1 MPRKHKST
9 AMSDLPAAALRSFSE
24 AGEKAGAAP
33 GMGMPGMGKPG
44 SAGTR
49 GRDERDDQKF

>member
-1 MPRKHKST
+1 
-9 AMSDLPAAALRSFSE
+9 MSDLPAAALRSFSE